1 MRKAKHISSV
11 VLNPP
16 WRYME
21 GRQRDNEGTGEWKG
35 RRRGKGEGILDGR
48 IRHVMH
54 FIGKKEN
61 GGMGRSRKEE
71 TVEG

>member
-1 MRKAKHISSV
+1 
-11 VLNPP
+11 
-16 WRYME
+16 ME